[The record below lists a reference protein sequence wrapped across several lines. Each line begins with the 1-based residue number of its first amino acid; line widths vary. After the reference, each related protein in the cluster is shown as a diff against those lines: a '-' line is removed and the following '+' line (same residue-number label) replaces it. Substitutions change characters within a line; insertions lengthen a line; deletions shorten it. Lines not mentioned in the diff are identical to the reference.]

1 MLTDFHNFFVHNFT
15 RVCQSH
21 KRKNFLPYI
30 RYVAIIPCESSRH
43 KSNTF
48 HTNIS
53 TLHMFI
59 SITLQ
64 KLASTKQTKHSR
76 KSEAQNL
83 CSKCPPFTR
92 TYAFK
97 RHHCTIAAAMTV
109 WSSSL
114 HSSADVLST
123 PSHHGSASGRRLNKH
138 TPDAVV
144 HQIQIW
150 RIRWPHLWRD
160 KLWRLSLSAAWWQ
173 CHVHDVP
180 VPHLAEKRSNFRKQ
194 SGYPAEAYSAELY
207 AGNSHRWP

>member
-160 KLWRLSLSAAWWQ
+160 KLWRLSLSAA
-173 CHVHDVP
+173 
-180 VPHLAEKRSNFRKQ
+180 
-194 SGYPAEAYSAELY
+194 
-207 AGNSHRWP
+207 